1 MARVSLLIPTH
12 ALPSFSYRV
21 PEHLAGQVR
30 VGTAVV
36 APLSGHPRLG
46 IVVALERENGTR
58 TLEDLRSIAE
68 ELSLPAQI
76 VDLCRWASEAVAV
89 PLPVALRAALPPGLG
104 SGRYRIL
111 DAAPGWPWKPGS
123 LVGRTAL
130 RRVLGGDGLLEAE
143 ANGRLEFAPM
153 PAQSGTVE
161 WAVAVDGADPDLSR
175 APSQRRL
182 LELLRSHPH
191 GLRSSTLLSEANSR
205 RATLRELVR
214 RGAVRL
220 EERPKPPA
228 IFAARGHG
236 RTGRRVPGGGAF
248 TWGAG
253 RVLRRGGAWLW
264 RTPTQEQPAV
274 VAALAGT
281 AAQRGEQALILAPE
295 IETVEHLTQSLL
307 RHLPAGRTLAKY
319 HSGMGRDRGEIYRA
333 VREGAVDVVV
343 GTRAA
348 ALLPMA
354 RLGAVCV
361 VDEPNEAH
369 RAEPGHEGIPVHARD
384 LALERGRIEDAGIL
398 CLSPFPSLR
407 LRSPAVPVR
416 ELPARP
422 ARRWPSVRIV
432 DLRGSGATLSSTLLE
447 ECRRGAGRVGVV
459 ANRLGYAT
467 SVSCGRCGAVRS
479 CPECNLPLAL
489 YDDGTLICRRCVF
502 RERSSGRCAQCG
514 SERLIPTGLAVER
527 VREEISTALDEPVGL
542 LTAACRERADA
553 RVVVGTARCVLG
565 EEWDSVLV
573 PDPDALLLGSSMG
586 SVERAFRLLYRAAET
601 ARTRLLVQTR
611 VPEHYALRA
620 ALAGDYP
627 AFAAAELPRL
637 RSLNYPPFTHLA
649 AVTFEG
655 PEEAIR
661 YAVESRLRP
670 ALAGVEAS
678 EAVPLARSGRPLAW
692 RVLLR
697 SEDRAAVARA
707 SALAARLAAQHRG
720 PAGLKARVDVD
731 PEEV

>member
-1 MARVSLLIPTH
+1 VSLLIPTH

-21 PEHLAGQVR
+21 PEHLGEQVR

-36 APLSGHPRLG
+36 APLSGYPRLG
-46 IVVALERENGTR
+46 VVVALERENGAR
-58 TLEDLRSIAE
+58 ALEDLRSIAE
-68 ELSLPAQI
+68 GLSLPAQI

-89 PLPVALRAALPPGLG
+89 PLSAALRAALPPGLG

-111 DAAPGWPWKPGS
+111 DPAPGWPWKPGS

-130 RRVLGGDGLLEAE
+130 RRILGGDGLLEAE

-161 WAVAVDGADPDLSR
+161 WVMAVGGADPDLSR
-175 APSQRRL
+175 APTQRRL
-182 LELLRSHPH
+182 FELLRSHPH
-191 GLRSSTLLSEANSR
+191 GRRTSTLLSEAGCR

-220 EERPKPPA
+220 EKRPKPPA
-228 IFAARGHG
+228 VFTARGHG
-236 RTGRRVPGGGAF
+236 RAGRRVRGDAF
-248 TWGAG
+248 AWGAG

-274 VAALAGT
+274 VAALAGA
-281 AAQRGEQALILAPE
+281 AAQRGEQVLILAPE
-295 IETVEHLTQSLL
+295 IETVEHLTQTLL
-307 RHLPAGRTLAKY
+307 RRLPAGRTVAAY
-319 HSGMGRDRGEIYRA
+319 HSGMGRDRAAIYRA
-333 VREGAVDVVV
+333 ACEGAVEVVV

-354 RLGAVCV
+354 RLRALCV

-369 RAEPGHEGIPVHARD
+369 RAEPGYEGIPVHVRD

-422 ARRWPSVRIV
+422 PRHWPSVRIV
-432 DLRGSGATLSSTLLE
+432 DLRGSGATLSSTLMD
-447 ECRRGAGRVGVV
+447 ECRKGTGRVGVV

-489 YDDGTLICRRCVF
+489 HDDGALICHRCAF

-514 SERLIPTGLAVER
+514 SERLISTGLGVER
-527 VREEISTALDEPVGL
+527 VRAEISTALDESVGL
-542 LTAACRERADA
+542 LTAACQERADA

-573 PDPDALLLGSSMG
+573 PDADALLLGSSMG
-586 SVERAFRLLYRAAET
+586 VVERAFRLLFRAAET

-620 ALAGDYP
+620 ALRGDYP

-637 RSLNYPPFTHLA
+637 RSLNYPPFAHLA

-655 PEEAIR
+655 PEEEIR
-661 YAVESRLRP
+661 RAVESMLRP

-678 EAVPLARSGRPLAW
+678 EAIPLARSGRPPAW

-707 SALAARLAAQHRG
+707 GALAARLAAQHRG
-720 PAGLKARVDVD
+720 PTGLKVRVDVD